1 MIEFTRELLH
11 AMQQFREHFGDI
23 VPVQE
28 IPASASTK
36 DVVEAIGQ
44 SIRKNQNLLP
54 SILGYGKI
62 ERDPRKD
69 V

>member
-28 IPASASTK
+28 IPASVSTK

-44 SIRKNQNLLP
+44 SIRNLLP